1 VPSFLPDHAAEVGDG
16 DRFEKAVA
24 NETAQAEGVAYGLNK
39 RARPAGAPAPDDA
52 AAEGAEGAAHG
63 EQAQPRERSFVERAL
78 EEKEREKERERAE
91 RTSGAGG
98 ARNSHAGEQDAAA
111 FREDLARL
119 PDSAPLEAYDDM
131 PVEAFGEAMLRGMG
145 WRDGGA
151 VGRNSTVVVKP
162 IEYLARPRLL
172 GLGASA
178 AADDA
183 PPGHAAAGKGGNGGA
198 PQREHMVLP
207 VGPDGRVRNVRT
219 LDEALVVR
227 EAAGA
232 RVGKRMCVI
241 GDGPHA
247 GLYGEVLALPEAKP
261 GRSERASLRL
271 ERGGAVVTL
280 RVKELADVGTR
291 EAVRATEALERAR
304 GGGGSRPEDA
314 SRAAPETQHQAQ
326 PEASPWLTPHVRV
339 RVVSQRF
346 CGGAHYLK
354 KGTIV
359 DVLSPGVCMLQLDDA
374 RGLLDAVPQRCLE
387 TLLPKRAGRVA
398 VVSGRFRG
406 QRAKMLSRDSGDGTA
421 NVQLHA
427 DFSMHTLPLDAIA
440 EYVGPHDELD

>member
-1 VPSFLPDHAAEVGDG
+1 
-16 DRFEKAVA
+16 
-24 NETAQAEGVAYGLNK
+24 
-39 RARPAGAPAPDDA
+39 
-52 AAEGAEGAAHG
+52 
-63 EQAQPRERSFVERAL
+63 
-78 EEKEREKERERAE
+78 
-91 RTSGAGG
+91 
-98 ARNSHAGEQDAAA
+98 
-111 FREDLARL
+111 
-119 PDSAPLEAYDDM
+119 M

-178 AADDA
+178 AASEA
-183 PPGHAAAGKGGNGGA
+183 PPSGSGGGAHGA
-198 PQREHMVLP
+198 PQKEHMVLP
-207 VGPDGRVRNVRT
+207 VGPDGRIRNVRT

-232 RVGKRMCVI
+232 RVGKRMCVV
-241 GDGPHA
+241 GEGPHA
-247 GLYGEVLALPEAKP
+247 GLCGEVLALPEAKP

-280 RVKELADVGTR
+280 RLRELADIGTR
-291 EAVRATEALERAR
+291 EAVRATEALERSR
-304 GGGGSRPEDA
+304 GGGGGGGGEGSRRDDA
-314 SRAAPETQHQAQ
+314 SRAAPPPPAAAAA
-326 PEASPWLTPHVRV
+326 PEAPPWLTPHVRV
-339 RVVSQRF
+339 RVVSQRLA
-346 CGGAHYLK
+346 GGAHYLK
-354 KGTIV
+354 KGTVV
-359 DVLSPGVCMLQLDDA
+359 DVLSPGVCMLQLDDGG
-374 RGLLDAVPQRCLE
+374 GLLDTVPQRCLE

-398 VVSGRFRG
+398 VVAGRYRG
-406 QRAKMLSRDSGDGTA
+406 QRAKMLSRDSAGGTA